1 MQSGLYRGSLPRE
14 AKKGFVVK
22 QSLLGFLSS
31 GAQQEGKGRHT
42 SSVICVGIDITNTVV
57 IVDAAHA

>member
-1 MQSGLYRGSLPRE
+1 M
-14 AKKGFVVK
+14 K

-57 IVDAAHA
+57 VVDAAHA

>member
-22 QSLLGFLSS
+22 QSLLRFLSS

-57 IVDAAHA
+57 VVDAAHA